1 MYAIVEIS
9 GHQYKVAKGDVI
21 FVDRQKADAD
31 KKITLDKV
39 LLTSDGKG
47 KVNVGTPIL
56 EKANVNAKV
65 VDHVKGDKIVV
76 FKKKRR
82 KGYQVTRGHRR
93 HLTRLLIEKITA

>member
-9 GHQYKVAKGDVI
+9 GHQYKVAENDVI
-21 FVDRQKADAD
+21 YVDKQKAEAD
-31 KKITLDKV
+31 KKISLDKV

-47 KVNVGTPIL
+47 KVKVGTPTL
-56 EKANVNAKV
+56 EKAKVNAKV
-65 VDHVKGDKIVV
+65 VDHVKGDKLIV

-82 KGYQVTRGHRR
+82 KGYQVRRGHRR

>member
-9 GHQYKVAKGDVI
+9 GHQYKVAENDVI
-21 FVDRQKADAD
+21 YVDKQKADAEN
-31 KKITLDKV
+31 KITLERV
-39 LLTSDGKG
+39 LLTSDGNG
-47 KVNVGTPIL
+47 KVKIGTPTL
-56 EKANVNAKV
+56 EKAKIEAKV

>member
-9 GHQYKVAKGDVI
+9 GHQYKVAENDVI
-21 FVDRQKADAD
+21 YVDKQKTEAD
-31 KKITLDKV
+31 KKIELDKV

-47 KVNVGTPIL
+47 KVKIGTPTL
-56 EKANVNAKV
+56 EKVKVKAKV
-65 VDHVKGDKIVV
+65 IDHVKGDKIII

-82 KGYQVTRGHRR
+82 KGYKVTRGHRR